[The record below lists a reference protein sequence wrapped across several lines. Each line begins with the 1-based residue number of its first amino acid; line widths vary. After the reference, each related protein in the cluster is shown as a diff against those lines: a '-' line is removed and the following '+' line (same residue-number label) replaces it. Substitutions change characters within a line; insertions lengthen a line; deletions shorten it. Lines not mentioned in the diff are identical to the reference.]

1 MSAKLGYEVGDFVI
15 YDARLWR
22 VGLVSELRMRLDP
35 LTGNIHT
42 VGDHNFTHY
51 GASVNVSPGSVLDVV
66 PAKSLTGDQLRRAE
80 RLVGRDPN
88 SFKTVEDLI
97 MAATAQPTPAVPA
110 KPKAVAQP
118 AVAAPKSSAVAQPT
132 LGKNAVANK
141 ERLAANAEKK
151 AEAKAAKP
159 PVVKKEKELRA
170 CACGC
175 THEGQ
180 PVMVAGYFAQGHD
193 ARFKSWMIK
202 IERGEMKVTDL
213 PEVVQQ
219 AYKFVKKGDG
229 FVTTK
234 NYKGEAHTGYDKKPV
249 PAAASAAE

>member
-1 MSAKLGYEVGDFVI
+1 MSADKGYKIGDLVFYESRI
-15 YDARLWR
+15 WR

-35 LTGNIHT
+35 ISGVEHRVNDHT
-42 VGDHNFTHY
+42 FTHY
-51 GASVNVSPGSVLDVV
+51 GASVNVSPTSILDMV
-66 PAKSLTGDQLRRAE
+66 PAGSLTGDQLKRAE

-88 SFKTVEDLI
+88 SFKTIEDLV
-97 MAATAQPTPAVPA
+97 MAASQPTPAAQP

-118 AVAAPKSSAVAQPT
+118 TAAAPKTTAVAQPT

-141 ERLAANAEKK
+141 ERLAANAQKK
-151 AEAKAAKP
+151 EEAKAAKP
-159 PVVKKEKELRA
+159 PVAKKEKELRP

-175 THEGQ
+175 THEGS

-193 ARFKSWMIK
+193 ARFKSWMVK
-202 IERGEMKVTDL
+202 IERGEMKVADL

-219 AYKFVKKGDG
+219 AYKFVKRGPG

-234 NYKGEAHTGYDKKPV
+234 NYKGEAHNGYDKKPV
-249 PAAASAAE
+249 AAAE